1 MNIQD
6 IKNDEKMTEEE
17 KDEAI
22 LNELSSRW
30 D

>member
-17 KDEAI
+17 KNEAI

-30 D
+30 E